1 MSDPIDTAVNLAK
14 NNKSRLLETGKTAAI
29 SAASNII
36 ANNSKLSKL
45 KKLPTTKDPE
55 LLKQQAKAE
64 AQKLIGEKQNELQQ
78 IKEKKI
84 EELKDKAS
92 KLGPLLALGV
102 GLFLKLPTF
111 DPKLLATIAFL
122 KAQKELRELKQKV
135 SKENLKKAKENFTYP
150 IKPPTPSPTPPPP
163 PLPEAGGPSSVAPT
177 PTPTPV
183 TKPKTNYYIEIREQ
197 KNAWVAQVFL
207 ANPRSFQDTKSYL
220 KSKYQTRQDAID
232 VITNDAKSSGL
243 VGLPPEPGF
252 TFPGTQT

>member
-102 GLFLKLPTF
+102 GLFLKLPAF

-163 PLPEAGGPSSVAPT
+163 PLAEAGGPPSAVPT
-177 PTPTPV
+177 STPP
-183 TKPKTNYYIEIREQ
+183 
-197 KNAWVAQVFL
+197 
-207 ANPRSFQDTKSYL
+207 D
-220 KSKYQTRQDAID
+220 
-232 VITNDAKSSGL
+232 
-243 VGLPPEPGF
+243 
-252 TFPGTQT
+252 TQT